1 MFDEIKESLKE
12 KWLEYYKANYVWIK
26 LAMSKNGSFQ
36 KGGRPSS
43 MLILGVI
50 TSLEPDLISIMSCLC
65 QLNSDPDL
73 LIKALGLDFDPDQ
86 ELEEDEDEEDE
97 ESEENN
103 DQNYENVN
111 VAVN

>member
-12 KWLEYYKANYVWIK
+12 KWLEYYKANSAWIK
-26 LAMSKNGSFQ
+26 FAMTKNGNFQ

-73 LIKALGLDFDPDQ
+73 LIKALGLDFDPDE
-86 ELEEDEDEEDE
+86 ELEEDEESDEN
-97 ESEENN
+97 S
-103 DQNYENVN
+103 ENVDVSEN
-111 VAVN
+111 